1 MNNLAEIAAALARA
15 ERVLICGHVMPD
27 GDSLGSVLAMGI
39 ILETMGKKVTMAGA
53 DQAPVIYSFLPRLE
67 KYRAGLPPEGEYDT
81 LVVLDCSVPDRLGDG
96 FKELLDSDLVVINL
110 DHHVSSV
117 HFGKYNYIEPAASA
131 VGEIIYDL
139 INEMG
144 LEITLDIA
152 LCLYTAIV
160 TDTGSFQYDNTSPDT
175 LRRVAKL
182 MEIGVPAAKV
192 NTLIYE
198 ERPKAVFFLLG
209 SALSTLTASPC
220 GKVCWMTVTLE
231 MLQNSSASDE
241 HTEGLVN
248 YAKSVRGVQVGMLFR
263 EIKEGSYK
271 ISFRSKDV
279 VDVNR
284 LATPFGGGGHPHAAG
299 CLIQGDLKEIKE
311 KVISA
316 ALLAVRGIN
325 Q

>member
-1 MNNLAEIAAALARA
+1 
-15 ERVLICGHVMPD
+15 
-27 GDSLGSVLAMGI
+27 MGI
-39 ILETMGKKVTMAGA
+39 ILETMGKKVSMAGA
-53 DQAPVIYSFLPRLE
+53 DRAPVIYSFLPRME
-67 KYRAGLPPEGEYDT
+67 KYQAGSPPKCEFDT

-96 FKELLDSDLVVINL
+96 YKELLNSNLVVINL
-110 DHHVSSV
+110 DHHISSV
-117 HFGKYNYIEPAASA
+117 HFGRYNYIDPAASA
-131 VGEIIYDL
+131 VGEIMYDL

-144 LEITLDIA
+144 LEITMDIA

-198 ERPKAVFFLLG
+198 ERPKAVFDLLG
-209 SALSTLTASPC
+209 CALSTLTASPC
-220 GKVCWMTVTLE
+220 GKVCWMTVTGE
-231 MLQNSSASDE
+231 MLQNAGAADE

-248 YAKSVRGVQVGMLFR
+248 YAKSIRGVQVGILFR
-263 EIKEGSYK
+263 EIKEDSYK

-299 CLIQGDLKEIKE
+299 CSMQGNLNEIKE

-316 ALLAVRGIN
+316 ALQAVRGIN